1 MGNKLREG
9 ISAVIEKVVSESE
22 TASRYGAT
30 DIDVYATPAMIAL
43 MENTAKIAVDLH
55 LSYGDTTVG
64 TEVYIKHLKA
74 TPIGSKVRCAAVVD
88 NVQGKK
94 ISFSVKVWDEKGLIG
109 EGTHIRYIVNI
120 EKFMSK
126 L

>member
-1 MGNKLREG
+1 
-9 ISAVIEKVVSESE
+9 
-22 TASRYGAT
+22 
-30 DIDVYATPAMIAL
+30 

-64 TEVYIKHLKA
+64 TEAYIKHLKA
-74 TPIGSKVRCAAVVD
+74 TPIGSKVRCEAVVD

>member
-30 DIDVYATPAMIAL
+30 GIDVYATPAMIAL

-74 TPIGSKVRCAAVVD
+74 TPMGSKVRCEAVVD